1 MGKRVNKLVYALLA
15 IFLGGIGAH
24 KFYAGKIGQGFL
36 YLIFSITI
44 IPSFIGFIEG
54 LVALGKQSDEHGNII
69 V

>member
-54 LVALGKQSDEHGNII
+54 LVALGKQSDE
-69 V
+69 